1 VSVLLDNRLIWH
13 PCQLRSKKL
22 EMHFPDS
29 ERSRVCLCSP
39 CSEIQKITQT
49 GPLRLSSTLW
59 QCFPGLQG
67 RWICGVGGGGGVKR
81 LRTPLLR
88 GTQRGRHPAGHLPR
102 RSARGHL
109 RSAPGY
115 QFSQK
120 AAVQT
125 SFPFRDPQTALNPPT
140 PPEGWG
146 SFPAFQPLALPGLLS
161 LSRSTRE
168 GDSALQGAVLP
179 SNNLE

>member
-1 VSVLLDNRLIWH
+1 MSVLLDNRLIWH

-67 RWICGVGGGGGVKR
+67 RWICGVGGGGGSKGWGRLCLGAPKGAGTLQAICPDVQLGVISAQPQAISFPKR
-81 LRTPLLR
+81 LLSRLLFPSVTLKQLWTPPPRPRGGGVSLLSSLSPSQVCCPCLAPP
-88 GTQRGRHPAGHLPR
+88 GKAT
-102 RSARGHL
+102 L
-109 RSAPGY
+109 RS
-115 QFSQK
+115 K
-120 AAVQT
+120 E
-125 SFPFRDPQTALNPPT
+125 LC
-140 PPEGWG
+140 
-146 SFPAFQPLALPGLLS
+146 FPAI
-161 LSRSTRE
+161 T
-168 GDSALQGAVLP
+168 
-179 SNNLE
+179 